1 MGVHILIEYM
11 QFYYFVSV
19 CVSCL
24 CKIPCRPLNTADDH
38 SVSYGVFLTTCTYI
52 NKRGGGGIWVWFE
65 TVFMVDPKQRR
76 GRCVWVINNDN
87 FSFLILLF
95 YFILIDFHA
104 IPEFFL
110 VKWIVLERI
119 QCLGGG

>member
-52 NKRGGGGIWVWFE
+52 NKRGGGDMGLV
-65 TVFMVDPKQRR
+65 R
-76 GRCVWVINNDN
+76 N
-87 FSFLILLF
+87 SF
-95 YFILIDFHA
+95 YGGSQTKKGK
-104 IPEFFL
+104 
-110 VKWIVLERI
+110 V
-119 QCLGGG
+119 CLGDKQ

>member
-1 MGVHILIEYM
+1 MGLVRNS
-11 QFYYFVSV
+11 FYDGSQTKKGEV
-19 CVSCL
+19 CL
-24 CKIPCRPLNTADDH
+24 
-38 SVSYGVFLTTCTYI
+38 GVF
-52 NKRGGGGIWVWFE
+52 G
-65 TVFMVDPKQRR
+65 
-76 GRCVWVINNDN
+76 CVWAINNEN

>member
-1 MGVHILIEYM
+1 M
-11 QFYYFVSV
+11 
-19 CVSCL
+19 
-24 CKIPCRPLNTADDH
+24 
-38 SVSYGVFLTTCTYI
+38 
-52 NKRGGGGIWVWFE
+52 
-65 TVFMVDPKQRR
+65 
-76 GRCVWVINNDN
+76 INNEN

-119 QCLGGG
+119 QCVGGGYI